1 MRRHLLLLT
10 FTLILSHFSI
20 SNLWADAAQ
29 DTWIGSGKANAP
41 TFAEQFKWYS
51 LPAVTLPS
59 SVVDIQNPWATGWGI
74 YVTFP
79 ESDFNQ
85 VYYNGTQK
93 TDGTDYY
100 KQGAGV
106 LFHISSL
113 TEQNTVILIKKDN
126 NTKYGLRIYN
136 SAVTINAAGTK
147 LLYSYADGQY
157 TSASGS
163 ETSCAGTISS
173 TNNIIT
179 GSDFYWSGRHSATVQ
194 RYDNTWTGVASS
206 ITCCSRDEITFSA
219 STYKISIVTKNT
231 EGGTTRKLPKVQIN
245 GTNYSVQR
253 VIVGG
258 VSQSF
263 SDNQWT
269 YAGNT
274 ETTLEYDIDYSR
286 SGSGTY
292 HVSMVTD
299 ENGSGGDKDKYLF
312 KSLTISSA
320 APSCT
325 APNHVDISGNWDY
338 FGGETISLTA
348 TAYSSAGTESPI
360 ADANITGY
368 QWKHNGSNISGATS
382 KTLTITNCTADDGG
396 DYTCVVSTG
405 ATCNTESSAMGTKVY
420 ALQCYTDGTTTYNFT
435 RDGSN
440 KIGTAEVTL
449 TSGQKQFKIYAGGSQ
464 YYGNNTSAIYSDISN
479 YVFKDNEGNF
489 KLEAG
494 LGGTFTFTIDYTD
507 NGGAPKVSVL
517 YPRKTI
523 YLDPGVWN
531 TGSAKFAYYYFISET
546 VKGWT
551 DFLTSDDCG
560 MYADIPQWNGVKINA
575 VRLNNTCT
583 SPNWDDKWNQT
594 SNITINSNNSV
605 VVTDWGSG
613 DSPSSYGTYAVPTY
627 TISYAKGSP
636 SASISGSKADE
647 TKTCG
652 VDFTLPSDV
661 VFTRTGYEQTG
672 WATED
677 GGSKVYELGYDY
689 TTNSAQE
696 FFPFWTAKTTTIS
709 FDQNSGSGGQTS
721 SLTATYG
728 SAMPTPITTPTR
740 TGYEFDG
747 YYDGVGGAGD
757 KYYNADGSSAR
768 NWDKENATWTLSAKW
783 TAKDYTVTYS
793 NPGNSNSYTI
803 SVDGGS
809 AGSENKTAH
818 YGNTITLV
826 ASAYTG
832 YAFSSWTIKKTSD
845 NSDVTA
851 SVGLS
856 GQTSTASFTMPDYG
870 VTVVATFNVAVTYAV
885 TVDKNADYGT
895 VTGASNYAAGAT
907 VNISATPYGGYEFDN
922 WTTNDGVTF
931 ANANSA
937 STSFMMIGSAV
948 TVQANFKAETCEREW
963 VLQAEDDYITLTT
976 YHDAMP
982 AGITVIP
989 DNESAYSEYTGYD
1002 GRGYVDWK
1010 NTGGALYFH
1019 IDLPTGTYNFTYR
1032 NNNCDGNRYANI
1044 YKAGADPLDGH
1055 SVEYDS
1061 KIYGKVQFKE
1071 LGKCYDGK
1079 SFSDYGWNN
1088 VSLSAGDYIISYY
1101 APAQWTALDKIT
1113 ITKTNTYT
1121 VSYNATGAATGST
1134 ISAAASGSGLAS
1146 GSPISACTEVTFT
1159 ADPADGYEVEH
1170 WQVGGVT
1177 YAAFD
1182 GMEEFTLAIN
1192 RNVTV
1197 TYTTVAKTYTVT
1209 LDDGGAETSVSPTSV
1224 TATYNSS
1231 SLSSA
1236 ITNPDQ
1242 SGYTFDGWYTGEGG
1256 KSGSKVIDTD
1266 GSLQT
1271 SVAGYTDG
1279 SGNWTH
1285 DDDVTLYAKYTVDG
1299 GGGGEP
1305 SGDCEGTGCKEAL
1318 LGGNAF
1324 TNGYDYTITSD
1335 NSGNVNISVTFLDH
1349 QTGMGGE
1356 LYMLNSSGGE
1366 LGGFTSMTWN
1376 NSTYTATH
1384 TLTGQSGT
1392 IYFKVRV
1399 PYSGGVYVTKMFTVN
1414 VGVDCTEG
1422 GGGSTYTVTY
1432 NANGADDGTEPVD
1445 AFSPYLEDATVTV
1458 LGNKHDLTKDG
1469 YTFKGWNT
1477 ADDGRGTHYDE
1488 GDTFTITEDVTL
1500 YAEWKDT
1507 SDPTLCSNNG
1517 GPESGQT
1524 SLGDDKLTKFKD
1536 GYTFS
1541 VKEGSTANHLT
1552 VSASLLDDDVV
1563 EVSMG
1568 KIYLLF
1574 HSSASTLEEYDKVV
1588 LSNSSAVSVSN
1599 VDVDLNSLNVA
1610 NDPILCMSIKFE
1622 LGGTGIEGEVRI
1634 TDRMYFDRENG
1645 GCTEPEEGEDQVYF
1659 DIYHYDDAASAPEGA
1674 RTSYEGGNIVVPIRY
1689 FRHFDDNW
1697 STITLPFD
1705 VDSVGVYED
1714 DKKLYLLYPR
1724 FTNNSGS
1731 VEGYYWLK
1739 TFNNWSSTTVSV
1751 ANFQSSW
1758 QQPNYATNDNGSN
1771 ATQERNLALNV
1782 LPQKNVP
1789 YVISFPDNEYYN
1801 NNWVIF
1807 YGAPF
1812 QTIPSSADGN
1822 CVGILAGE
1830 TGQLKLQ
1837 RNNMMKPTN
1846 EMTDIYMLEEGYDY
1860 FARQTSAVPAFES
1873 YVLGSSDVIEQY
1885 VQIRYRGGG
1894 NLPTEV
1900 ESLPTTS
1907 GYDGVIYTVSGVRV
1921 ATFADRVTMEAKL
1934 STLPSG
1940 VYVVRC
1946 GSTVDKVVVR

>member
-20 SNLWADAAQ
+20 LNLWGADYLIPVTPGTNCY
-29 DTWIGSGKANAP
+29 DGSQNVTEYNRRKIYIGKAGDWADLNVKCPSNATYIVYAGHLTP
-41 TFAEQFKWYS
+41 NSGFLHLYIKD
-51 LPAVTLPS
+51 
-59 SVVDIQNPWATGWGI
+59 VD
-74 YVTFP
+74 
-79 ESDFNQ
+79 
-85 VYYNGTQK
+85 
-93 TDGTDYY
+93 
-100 KQGAGV
+100 QGAHP
-106 LFHISSL
+106 LQAHDW
-113 TEQNTVILIKKDN
+113 NTVDETNCGSRGFTAGNNKISLRYNNAGYNATYIRLHDDN
-126 NTKYGLRIYN
+126 SQSTKT
-136 SAVTINAAGTK
+136 VP
-147 LLYSYADGQY
+147 
-157 TSASGS
+157 ASL
-163 ETSCAGTISS
+163 
-173 TNNIIT
+173 
-179 GSDFYWSGRHSATVQ
+179 DFYWTSKQENGDGAKVILNSDFMYDQLGEDYIKKATQGGVN
-194 RYDNTWTGVASS
+194 YAIFNANTTASS
-206 ITCCSRDEITFSA
+206 RSLVCFPATGTYTFTFHVYASETNSDYQKPYVFVNSFMAGGGTFSLNDG
-219 STYKISIVTKNT
+219 STTDIVIEMDVT
-231 EGGTTRKLPKVQIN
+231 
-245 GTNYSVQR
+245 
-253 VIVGG
+253 
-258 VSQSF
+258 
-263 SDNQWT
+263 
-269 YAGNT
+269 A
-274 ETTLEYDIDYSR
+274 
-286 SGSGTY
+286 GTY
-292 HVSMVTD
+292 PIAFYIPYSNHADRYHLSTVSIAQKV
-299 ENGSGGDKDKYLF
+299 
-312 KSLTISSA
+312 
-320 APSCT
+320 SCT

-405 ATCNTESSAMGTKVY
+405 AACSTESSAMGTKVY

-479 YVFKDNEGNF
+479 YVFKDNEDNF

-560 MYADIPQWNGVKINA
+560 MYADIPQWNGVIINA

-583 SPNWDDKWNQT
+583 SPNWNDKWNQT

-605 VVTDWGSG
+605 VVTDWGNG

-677 GGSKVYELGYDY
+677 GGSKVYELGDDY

-696 FFPFWTAKTTTIS
+696 FFPFWTAKTTTVS

-721 SLTATYG
+721 SVTATYG
-728 SAMPTPITTPTR
+728 SAMPTPITAPTR
-740 TGYEFDG
+740 TGYDFEG
-747 YYDGVGGAGD
+747 YCDGVGGAGT
-757 KYYNADGSSAR
+757 KYYNNDGTSAKD
-768 NWDKENATWTLSAKW
+768 WDKENATWTLSAKW

-818 YGNTITLV
+818 YGNTITLT

-856 GQTSTASFTMPDYG
+856 GTSTATFTMPDYG
-870 VTVVATFNVAVTYAV
+870 VTVIATFNVAATYAV
-885 TVDKNADYGT
+885 TVNKNENYGT
-895 VTGASNYAAGAT
+895 VTGAGSYASGAT
-907 VNISATPYGGYEFDN
+907 VNISATPAGGYEFVN
-922 WTTNDGVTF
+922 WTTSDGVTF
-931 ANANSA
+931 DNANSA
-937 STSFMMIGSAV
+937 STSFTMIGSAV
-948 TVQANFKAETCEREW
+948 TVQANFRAETCKSEY

-982 AGITVIP
+982 SGIKVIP
-989 DNESAYSEYTGYD
+989 NDESAYSEYTGYD

-1010 NTGGALYFH
+1010 NTAGALYFH
-1019 IDLPTGTYNFTYR
+1019 IDLPTGVYNFTYR

-1044 YKAGADPLDGH
+1044 YKVGADPLDGH

-1071 LGKCYDGK
+1071 LGKCNDGK

-1113 ITKTNTYT
+1113 ITDVSTYT
-1121 VSYNATGAATGST
+1121 VTYNATGAATGST
-1134 ISAAASGSGLAS
+1134 ISAAASGSGLSS
-1146 GSPISACTEVTFT
+1146 GSSVSACTSVTFT
-1159 ADPADGYEVEH
+1159 ASPASGYVVEH
-1170 WQVGGVT
+1170 WQVNGVT
-1177 YAAFD
+1177 YPAAD
-1182 GMEEFTLAIN
+1182 GLTDFTLAIN

-1197 TYTTVAKTYTVT
+1197 TYTTVGKTYTVT
-1209 LDDGGAETSVSPTSV
+1209 LDNAGATTTAGSSSV
-1224 TATYNSS
+1224 TMTYGSDS
-1231 SLSSA
+1231 HTA
-1236 ITNPDQ
+1236 ITNPAQ

-1256 KSGSKVIDTD
+1256 TGTLVINSSGV
-1266 GSLQT
+1266 LQNST
-1271 SVAGYTDG
+1271 AYTDG
-1279 SGNWTH
+1279 SGNWNY
-1285 DDDVTLYAKYTVDG
+1285 DGEPTLYAGYTVDTG
-1299 GGGGEP
+1299 GAAGV
-1305 SGDCEGTGCKEAL
+1305 CEGTSTAAYT
-1318 LGGNAF
+1318 GGNAF
-1324 TNGYDYTITSD
+1324 TLGYSYTFTY
-1335 NSGNVNISVTFLDH
+1335 NSSTNELTVVIEFLDEV
-1349 QTGMGGE
+1349 TGAANEANLYDWYGGSE
-1356 LYMLNSSGGE
+1356 VSRGGMSKVSGQKYSITLSSVSSGTHFRFVCQMAYANGGMFKTDIAYQAGE
-1366 LGGFTSMTWN
+1366 ECGG
-1376 NSTYTATH
+1376 A
-1384 TLTGQSGT
+1384 
-1392 IYFKVRV
+1392 
-1399 PYSGGVYVTKMFTVN
+1399 
-1414 VGVDCTEG
+1414 
-1422 GGGSTYTVTY
+1422 STYTVTY
-1432 NANGADDGTEPVD
+1432 DDNGADDGDAPVD

-1458 LGNKHDLTKDG
+1458 MGNKHDLTKDG

-1477 ADDGRGTHYDE
+1477 ADNGRGTHYDE

-1507 SDPTLCSNNG
+1507 SDPTLCSQNG
-1517 GPESGQT
+1517 DAGSGQT
-1524 SLGDDKLTKFKD
+1524 FAGGTTFTT
-1536 GYTFS
+1536 GYTLS
-1541 VKEGSTANHLT
+1541 VKRKAAVSSSNPDSLV
-1552 VSASLLDDDVV
+1552 VSAEIKD
-1563 EVSMG
+1563 EATMG
-1568 KIYLLF
+1568 RMYLIF
-1574 HSSASTLEEYDKVV
+1574 HSAANNYSQYAYAELANGSK
-1588 LSNSSAVSVSN
+1588 SVSN
-1599 VDVDLNSLNVA
+1599 KAVA
-1610 NDPILCMSIKFE
+1610 IPAAVTNDKYAYLSVKFE
-1622 LGGTGIEGEVRI
+1622 VGGGVVKF
-1634 TDRMYFDRENG
+1634 TDRMLFDLENG
-1645 GCTEPEEGEDQVYF
+1645 GCTEPEEGDDIAYF
-1659 DIYHYDDAASAPEGA
+1659 DIYHYDDAPVGA
-1674 RTSYEGGNIVVPIRY
+1674 RTSYKGGNIVVPIRY

-1697 STITLPFD
+1697 SSITLPFD
-1705 VDSVGVYED
+1705 VDSVGVYDEH

-1758 QQPNYATNDNGSN
+1758 QQPNYATDDNGSN
-1771 ATQERNLALNV
+1771 ATQKRNLALNV

-1812 QTIPSSADGN
+1812 QTIPSSEDGN
-1822 CVGILAGE
+1822 CANSLGGGADE
-1830 TGQLKLQ
+1830 LKLQ
-1837 RNNMMKPTN
+1837 RNNMMKPTS

-1873 YVLGSSDVIEQY
+1873 YVLGTSDVIEQY